1 MRFPKKIPL
10 EQRVNKQSN
19 RIMIMKAVNNAGAGF
34 PISALLNV
42 VFTLPISS
50 WWLCIH
56 GAVWAYPFI
65 LGTPFVIIS
74 VFRQYIIDYFIA
86 VYNVNCDPSYLIKK
100 GIYGLVRKLRK

>member
-1 MRFPKKIPL
+1 MRFPQKVPL
-10 EQRVNKQSN
+10 ELRINKQSN
-19 RIMIMKAVNNAGAGF
+19 RLMITKALNNAGAGF

-50 WWLCIH
+50 WWLSVN

-65 LGTPFVIIS
+65 LGAPFVVVS

-86 VYNVNCDPSYLIKK
+86 VYNVNCDPSYLVRK
-100 GIYGLVRKLRK
+100 GVCGLVRKLRK